1 MSEIN
6 SNSNSLCKEQYTKHQ
21 SQYFAWQLTRRLDS
35 ENEDKLTGAIM
46 DAQIDL
52 NPHQVD
58 AALFAFRNP
67 LSNGVI
73 LADEVGLGKTI
84 EAGLVIAQKWAE
96 RRRRIL
102 IIVPAN
108 LRKQWHQELQ
118 EKFGIDAIILDGDS
132 YKKAKKEGYKNPF
145 DIEEG
150 VVICSYQFAK
160 AKADDIQMIP
170 HWDLAVI
177 DEAHR
182 LRNVYK
188 KGNKIA
194 KAIADALRNTYKVML
209 TATPLQN
216 SLLELYG
223 MVSIID
229 EKIFGDLD
237 SFRIKYGRVNDAN
250 SFGELRK
257 RIKPVCKR
265 TLRNDVKAYVKYT
278 KRIPMI
284 EEFTP
289 SSNEQLLY
297 QMVSSYLRRPNLNAL
312 PDGQR
317 QLISMVMW
325 KLLASSSF
333 AIAGAL
339 NTIRK
344 RLLEGL
350 TDQSVTQA
358 FESEYEAF
366 VETKEEWDDDDQYST
381 PLADRQSILDEI
393 EELGSYIELAESI
406 DDNAKGEKLL
416 DALKIAFQKLYEIG
430 AQEKAIIF
438 TESRKTQDYLLRTL
452 EKSQYKDGIVLFN
465 GTNNDAQAKKIYKD
479 WIDKHTGSDKI
490 TGSKSSDTRAALVE
504 YFRDQ
509 GKIMIATE
517 AASEGVNLQFCS
529 LVINYDLPW
538 NPQRIE
544 QRIGRCHRYG
554 QKHDVVVLNF
564 IDSTNEA
571 DKRVHQLLK
580 KKFNIFDGVF
590 GASDEVLGAIENGV
604 DFERRIKKIYDNYR
618 DAQDVQREFDKLQE
632 DLSHEINLQMVN
644 TREKLFEHFD
654 EDVLQN
660 IKVDTIKSLDKY
672 ERMLLALTKSEL
684 EGYLDLIDGGFV
696 VKNLPP
702 QAPKEIPIGE
712 YELPRRKGDAHL
724 YRLKHP
730 LAQWAIENAKAH
742 QLEPSHLVFGADA
755 KDTMVSVVQE
765 LKGQSGQ
772 LKATKITVESMRR
785 AEDYVVLTGF
795 NDASTTEAMS
805 SEVLEKLMAFPVLRS
820 SSGPFLEAPQ
830 LQDQLSR
837 RKTEILGEIT
847 SRNLQY
853 FEDEVEKLE
862 AWSDDL
868 KVVLE
873 QDIKETDREIREV
886 RRTAKIAPDLNEK
899 LHWQKR
905 LKDLE
910 KLRNRKRRDLFD
922 KQDEVDDRREELISG
937 LEEKMNQKI
946 EECHLFT
953 ITWEV
958 V

>member
-1 MSEIN
+1 MIDHNYS
-6 SNSNSLCKEQYTKHQ
+6 SHQ
-21 SQYFAWQLTRRLDS
+21 AQYFAWQLTRRLDS
-35 ENEDKLTGAIM
+35 EDEDKLTGAIM

-118 EKFGIDAIILDGDS
+118 EKFGVDAIILDGDS
-132 YKKAKKEGYKNPF
+132 YKKAKKDGHKNPF
-145 DIEEG
+145 DHEEG
-150 VVICSYQFAK
+150 VIICSYQFAK

-170 HWDLAVI
+170 QWDLAVI

-194 KAIADALRNTYKVML
+194 KAIADAIGNTYKVML

-237 SFRIKYGRVNDAN
+237 SFRIKYGRVNDAT
-250 SFGELRK
+250 SFGELRQ

-265 TLRNDVKAYVKYT
+265 TLRKDVEAYVKYT

-289 SSNEQLLY
+289 SPNEKLLY
-297 QMVSSYLRRPNLNAL
+297 EMVSNYLRRPNLNAL

-339 NTIRK
+339 STIRK

-350 TDQSVTQA
+350 TEQSLTEA

-393 EELGSYIELAESI
+393 EELGAYIKLAENI
-406 DDNAKGEKLL
+406 DHNAKGEKLL
-416 DALKIAFQKLYEIG
+416 DALNIAFQKLNDIG
-430 AQEKAIIF
+430 AEEKAIIF
-438 TESRKTQDYLLRTL
+438 TESRKTQDYLLRIL
-452 EKSQYKDGIVLFN
+452 EKSKYKDSIVLFN
-465 GTNNDAQAKKIYKD
+465 GTNSDAQAKSIYKE
-479 WIDKHTGSDKI
+479 WIAKHAGSDKI
-490 TGSKSSDTRAALVE
+490 TGSKTSDTRAALVE
-504 YFRDQ
+504 HFRDQ

-571 DKRVHQLLK
+571 DKRVHELLRQ
-580 KKFNIFDGVF
+580 KFNIFDGVF

-604 DFERRIKKIYDNYR
+604 DFERRIKSIYDNYR
-618 DAQDVQREFDKLQE
+618 DAQDIQREFDKLQE
-632 DLSHEINLQMVN
+632 DLAHEINLQMVS

-660 IKVDTIKSLDKY
+660 IKVDTKKSLDKY
-672 ERMLLALTKSEL
+672 EQMLLALTKSEL
-684 EGYLDLIDGGFV
+684 QGHWKDVEGGFLV
-696 VKNLPP
+696 NTLPP
-702 QAPKEIPIGE
+702 QAPNDIPTGE
-712 YELPRRKGDAHL
+712 YELPRRKGDCHL

-730 LAQWAIENAKAH
+730 LAQWAIENAKSH
-742 QLEPSHLVFGADA
+742 NLEQSHLVFCADA
-755 KDTMVSVVQE
+755 KDTRVSVVQE
-765 LKGQSGQ
+765 LRGQSGQ
-772 LKATKITVESMRR
+772 LKATKLTVESMKR
-785 AEDYVVLTGF
+785 AEDYIVLTGI
-795 NDASTTEAMS
+795 NNSAKNEAMNP
-805 SEVLEKLMAFPVLRS
+805 EVLEKLMAFPVS
-820 SSGPFLEAPQ
+820 TSTKASFLDAPQ

-847 SRNLQY
+847 HRNLQY
-853 FEDEVEKLE
+853 FEIEVEKLE
-862 AWSDDL
+862 SWSDDL

-899 LHWQKR
+899 LHWQKK

-910 KLRNRKRRDLFD
+910 RLRNKKRRDLFD
-922 KQDEVDDRREELISG
+922 KQDEV
-937 LEEKMNQKI
+937 
-946 EECHLFT
+946 
-953 ITWEV
+953 
-958 V
+958 